1 MSVSFLFNWRQYG
14 CSVYRTI
21 SVYHSYSMDNLYYP
35 KSYLDLIQFVI
46 LTDGEHIVVKI
57 EYLVLSLFSVM

>member
-1 MSVSFLFNWRQYG
+1 
-14 CSVYRTI
+14 
-21 SVYHSYSMDNLYYP
+21 MDNLYYP

-57 EYLVLSLFSVM
+57 EYLVFSLFSVM